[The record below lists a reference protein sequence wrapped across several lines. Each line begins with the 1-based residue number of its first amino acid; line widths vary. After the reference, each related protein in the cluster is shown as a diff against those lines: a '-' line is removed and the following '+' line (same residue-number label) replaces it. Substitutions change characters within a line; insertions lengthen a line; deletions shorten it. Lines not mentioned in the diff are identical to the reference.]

1 MTDIYKIIEEYNP
14 NKAQK
19 TFVVVGDVIVDIPRN
34 NPALSKVVTNKRITI
49 LVFLSSNI
57 ILLYQKMLD

>member
-1 MTDIYKIIEEYNP
+1 MTDIYKIIEECNP

-34 NPALSKVVTNKRITI
+34 NPALSKVVTNK
-49 LVFLSSNI
+49 SN
-57 ILLYQKMLD
+57 

>member
-34 NPALSKVVTNKRITI
+34 NPALSKVVTNK
-49 LVFLSSNI
+49 SN
-57 ILLYQKMLD
+57 